1 MDVTLL
7 SSLLFAWRYLDN
19 SFSSLLHLCPNKT
32 WNAFVKFKAS
42 RKQRQFG
49 FILCHVCSQA
59 MPTSTLFLSG
69 STWKLRKISIWLI
82 SWLQFLIHCG
92 PLAICKD
99 RSTLTGLFWGELS
112 SCVSGS
118 VFIFKKKFFVE
129 MQAEFLVTAEA
140 FSLPP
145 GKRCLQ
151 GKIKLEKKLPSANWW
166 GTFLKDLS

>member
-1 MDVTLL
+1 MLWMLHYCLL
-7 SSLLFAWRYLDN
+7 YYLPEDIWIIVSVLYCIYVQTKPEVLLLNFR
-19 SFSSLLHLCPNKT
+19 
-32 WNAFVKFKAS
+32 AS
-42 RKQRQFG
+42 GKQRQFG
-49 FILCHVCSQA
+49 FILCHVCSQP

-99 RSTLTGLFWGELS
+99 MLTLTGLFWGELS
-112 SCVSGS
+112 LCVSGS
-118 VFIFKKKFFVE
+118 VFIFKNKFFVE
-129 MQAEFLVTAEA
+129 MQAELLVTAEV

-166 GTFLKDLS
+166 GTF